1 MTLLPHLC
9 LKTTQVFIYNTI
21 MSTNINTEYYNMHT
35 DQTAS
40 FITLNFGITIL

>member
-9 LKTTQVFIYNTI
+9 LKTTQVFIYNNI
-21 MSTNINTEYYNMHT
+21 STNINTEYYNMHT